1 MDSDNY
7 EFKDYLTN
15 GYITFFV
22 DQNQQIAHH
31 IVTKKE
37 ILNDYP
43 EIIRQTAS
51 DHLFTHLISHMF
63 SGLDFLDHVKQH
75 GITDDDGDIQHIFV
89 DEMESNLGLYY
100 PSSFEQGSF
109 LVCAEQFEEIC
120 KNHDVKVDWAN
131 K

>member
-1 MDSDNY
+1 MNSDNHQ
-7 EFKDYLTN
+7 FKDYVTN

-22 DQNQQIAHH
+22 NKDHQIDHH

-43 EIIRQTAS
+43 AIIRQTVS
-51 DHLFTHLISHMF
+51 DHLFTHSISHMF
-63 SGLDFLDHVKQH
+63 SGLEFLDHVKQH
-75 GITDDDGDIQHIFV
+75 CITDDDGNIQHIFV

-109 LVCAEQFEEIC
+109 LVCVEQFEEIC
-120 KNHDVKVDWAN
+120 KHHNVKVDWAN